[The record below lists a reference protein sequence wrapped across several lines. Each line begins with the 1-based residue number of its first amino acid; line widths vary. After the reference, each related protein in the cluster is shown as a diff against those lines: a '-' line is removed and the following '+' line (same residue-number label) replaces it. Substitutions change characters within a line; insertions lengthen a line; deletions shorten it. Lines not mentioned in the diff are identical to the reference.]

1 MGARRR
7 LFFLSAVLMQIL
19 MLGATAAPVF
29 DGINPMGNYEKM
41 NTDLKEILDSSEE
54 DLVIPVIF
62 QLHSPVSESDKQQ
75 FEAFHAEVL
84 GDAPLVDGGLI
95 EAKIEDIRKISNWER
110 VEYLE
115 LDKELDFLYLP
126 PDWGGT
132 PNPGIMMHETTHV
145 VKATDTWNRVIVM
158 PSGEIQYDVNL
169 GFEEW
174 DGDGTAIVDLDT
186 GVDAGHPDFDYLEP
200 WTGDKV
206 IYSAKFDGVWT

>member
-95 EAKIEDIRKISNWER
+95 EAKIEDIRKISNWES
-110 VEYLE
+110 
-115 LDKELDFLYLP
+115 
-126 PDWGGT
+126 
-132 PNPGIMMHETTHV
+132 GIS
-145 VKATDTWNRVIVM
+145 RI
-158 PSGEIQYDVNL
+158 G
-169 GFEEW
+169 
-174 DGDGTAIVDLDT
+174 
-186 GVDAGHPDFDYLEP
+186 
-200 WTGDKV
+200 
-206 IYSAKFDGVWT
+206 